1 MLIQANSLFL
11 DKQTEQ
17 QDAPLRHDMH
27 IITDSSKTKMQEKGR
42 EVLYHEAQALC
53 ALADSLNSYFDEA
66 VTIIGKTKG
75 RLIVS
80 GVGKSGH
87 VGRKMA
93 ATFASTGQPAFFVHA
108 AEAGHGDLG
117 MITKDDTLLLISYSG
132 EASELH
138 ALLDYAHR
146 MQLPIVS
153 ITSKATSFL
162 ASHST
167 ITLMLPDVPEACPM
181 GLAPTTSTTLTM
193 ALGDALAVS
202 LLTLKGFTKSD
213 FNTFHPGGNLGH
225 KLRSIQDFM
234 HPIDKTPLTSIATSV
249 AHCLTQM
256 SQGGF
261 GCVGIVDHDTLVG
274 IITDGDVRR
283 HMLSV
288 LEANKVTDFKAA
300 TAIDM
305 MTKNPIIITSDA
317 LMGDALAIFEKKSI
331 TNLFVVDTIENRKVV
346 GILHVHDCLR
356 GKVI

>member
-1 MLIQANSLFL
+1 MNQAKSSLSENQAMTKNPLIRSNTLLATSVL
-11 DKQTEQ
+11 DTMTQ
-17 QDAPLRHDMH
+17 Q
-27 IITDSSKTKMQEKGR
+27 KGR
-42 EVLYHEAQALC
+42 EVLNHEALALH
-53 ALADSLNSYFDEA
+53 ALADSLNNSFDEA
-66 VTIIGKTKG
+66 VTIIGQTKG

-138 ALLDYAHR
+138 SLLDYAHR

-153 ITSKATSFL
+153 ITSKSTSFL

-225 KLRSIQDFM
+225 KLRSVRDFM
-234 HPIDKTPLTSIATSV
+234 HPIEKTPLTSVTTPIAS
-249 AHCLTQM
+249 CLTHM
-256 SQGGF
+256 TRGGF
-261 GCVGIVDHDTLVG
+261 GCVGVMNNDTLVG
-274 IITDGDVRR
+274 VITDGDIRR
-283 HMLSV
+283 YMSNV
-288 LEANKVTDFKAA
+288 LEKNNADTLNTVTAA
-300 TAIDM
+300 DM
-305 MTKNPIIITSDA
+305 MTKNPIIMTSDA
-317 LMGDALAIFEKKSI
+317 LMGDALAIFEIKSI
-331 TNLFVVDTIENRKVV
+331 TNLFVIDTTESQKVI